1 MRRSSMHVE
10 GRRFTGRARST
21 VNSIACFRCE
31 HPSMST
37 LASSAPF
44 AISPLTLRMRSPTR
58 SPACS
63 ARLIFSMAQTR
74 APAFGSEPMVTP
86 SGPLAGSHLTT
97 TVDAPSSASDASF
110 RKAESS
116 ALARCEGPAA
126 ARHTAELMYVPTTEA
141 EISYVHRTTEC
152 EQRAR
157 RVSRS
162 TPKLCSLLFAC
173 KSTFDNKT
181 RLISQS
187 LRQQKRLILCTM
199 SPGPAKWGLRLR
211 ESVTV

>member
-1 MRRSSMHVE
+1 
-10 GRRFTGRARST
+10 
-21 VNSIACFRCE
+21 
-31 HPSMST
+31 
-37 LASSAPF
+37 
-44 AISPLTLRMRSPTR
+44 
-58 SPACS
+58 
-63 ARLIFSMAQTR
+63 
-74 APAFGSEPMVTP
+74 MVTP

-187 LRQQKRLILCTM
+187 LRQPKRLILCTM
-199 SPGPAKWGLRLR
+199 SPGPAKWDCGAAGAGSLGLEEPERDGSAEWSGGAAPAGEAAPLR
-211 ESVTV
+211 SPPRRRFK